1 MAINGYQGMK
11 VIIILIVVIV
21 FALIMVQGFTVK
33 SSGDVEQYAYT
44 VERKIGEVEIRQYED
59 AVFSSVNLTDS
70 TYADGAS
77 KGFRILAGYIFGG
90 NDKSESIAMTSPV
103 VMEMGSQ
110 MKMSFMVPSA
120 LNVDSLPKPND
131 GRVFQEKVPG
141 SKMAVIRFS
150 GWANDEK
157 IEEHKRELIKVLQDN
172 QIAFEGP
179 FLFMGYNPPYQ
190 MVNRR
195 NEVAVRVV
203 VKA

>member
-1 MAINGYQGMK
+1 MK
-11 VIIILIVVIV
+11 IIIILIVVIV

-150 GWANDEK
+150 GWASDEK
-157 IEEHKRELIKVLQDN
+157 IEKHKDELIKVLQDN

-195 NEVAVRVV
+195 NEVAVRV
-203 VKA
+203 KSIE

>member
-11 VIIILIVVIV
+11 VIIILVIIIIFAV
-21 FALIMVQGFTVK
+21 FMIQGVTIK
-33 SSGDVEQYAYT
+33 SSNDIEQYAYV
-44 VERKIGEVEIRQYED
+44 VEREIGSVEIRQYED

-90 NDKSESIAMTSPV
+90 NDKGESIAMTSPV

-150 GWANDEK
+150 GWASDDK
-157 IEEHKRELIKVLQDN
+157 IEEHKKELIKVLQDN

-195 NEVAVRVV
+195 NEVAVRVEIL
-203 VKA
+203 K

>member
-1 MAINGYQGMK
+1 MK
-11 VIIILIVVIV
+11 VIIILIVIIIFAV
-21 FALIMVQGFTVK
+21 FMIQGVTIK
-33 SSGDVEQYAYT
+33 SSNDIEQYAYV
-44 VERKIGEVEIRQYED
+44 VEREIGSVEIRQYED

-150 GWANDEK
+150 GWASDDK
-157 IEEHKRELIKVLQDN
+157 IEEHKIELIKVLQDN

-195 NEVAVRVV
+195 NEVAVRV
-203 VKA
+203 KSIE

>member
-1 MAINGYQGMK
+1 MK
-11 VIIILIVVIV
+11 VIIILVIIIIFAV
-21 FALIMVQGFTVK
+21 FMIQGVTIK
-33 SSGDVEQYAYT
+33 SSNDIEQYAYV
-44 VERKIGEVEIRQYED
+44 VEREIGSVEIRQYED

-150 GWANDEK
+150 GWASDDK
-157 IEEHKRELIKVLQDN
+157 IEEHKQQLIQVLKDN
-172 QIAFEGP
+172 QISYQEP

-190 MVNRR
+190 LVNRR
-195 NEVAVRVV
+195 NEVAVRV
-203 VKA
+203 KSIE

>member
-1 MAINGYQGMK
+1 MK
-11 VIIILIVVIV
+11 VIIILIVIIIFAV
-21 FALIMVQGFTVK
+21 FMIQGVTIK
-33 SSGDVEQYAYT
+33 SSNDIEQYAYV
-44 VERKIGEVEIRQYED
+44 VEREIGSVEIRQYED

-195 NEVAVRVV
+195 NEVAVRVEIL
-203 VKA
+203 K